1 MIASFPFYFVFLLV
15 SIILVMD
22 DYYKIFIPGEIFEV
36 ILPSLILV
44 SIITSILINLIHH
57 LINLRDIT
65 RLSYA
70 THGIKYN
77 LMNKILFF
85 IPYLSIIAKQKLLRN
100 HLEQFH
106 ENEELPRDPIFLFF
120 ILVNFLGIG
129 IIGLLDIIQGSNI
142 DDYLGDFRGIIF
154 FLLTLLLNPVPLRY
168 YEFKWQN
175 IMNLHI
181 KKHLDALAV
190 INT

>member
-1 MIASFPFYFVFLLV
+1 MIASFPFYFIFFLV
-15 SIILVMD
+15 SIVLVSD
-22 DYYKIFIPGEIFEV
+22 DYYNLDMSNVIFPI
-36 ILPSLILV
+36 ILPSFMYV
-44 SIITSILINLIHH
+44 SIISGILINLIHH

-85 IPYLSIIAKQKLLRN
+85 IPYLSIISKQKLLRN

-181 KKHLDALAV
+181 KKHFDALAV
-190 INT
+190 INN